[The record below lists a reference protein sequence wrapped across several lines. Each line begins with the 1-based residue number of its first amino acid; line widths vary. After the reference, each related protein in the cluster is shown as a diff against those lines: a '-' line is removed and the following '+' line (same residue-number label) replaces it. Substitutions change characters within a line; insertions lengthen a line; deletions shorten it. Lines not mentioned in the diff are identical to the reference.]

1 MRSDDLIRCLEATP
15 SLVELKLSFES
26 CKSNLTD
33 GVLHRLTRGA
43 SDGYLTP
50 NLEVIELDLYKST
63 CTDQALVKMIQ
74 SRWSMDASGMEL
86 LNARLKTV
94 QLSSVSFQF
103 DLLTNAQLGIL
114 VEEGLRL
121 SVTDKRL

>member
-1 MRSDDLIRCLEATP
+1 MCGFLRNDWLLHRHLLPLIFRSSCPLQKLVLCLDQANMRSDDLIRCLEATP

-63 CTDQALVKMIQ
+63 CTNQALVK
-74 SRWSMDASGMEL
+74 
-86 LNARLKTV
+86 
-94 QLSSVSFQF
+94 
-103 DLLTNAQLGIL
+103 
-114 VEEGLRL
+114 
-121 SVTDKRL
+121 